1 MSQPLRIL
9 HIVTY
14 MGRGGLETMIMNY
27 YRNIDRSKVQF
38 DFLVHRDFKADYDDE
53 IESLG
58 GRIYRISQLNPFSF
72 SYYKDLNNFFSE
84 HKYKIVHCH
93 LDCMSAIPLSVAKKY
108 NIPIRIAHSH
118 NSSQD
123 KNLKYIIKLFAKK
136 FIPFFSTDLFACSEI
151 AGKWM
156 FGNNNFSILNNA
168 IDTSKF
174 IYNKSKE
181 YELRKH
187 LNLTNNFVVGHIG
200 RFNPQKNHDFLI
212 DIFYELYKSDNT
224 AKLVLV
230 GSGDLQKTIEN
241 KVENYGLTHNVL
253 FLGSRDDVH
262 EILQT
267 FDVFVFPSLYEGLGI
282 VAIEAQCAG
291 IPCIVS
297 DTVPEDA
304 KIASE
309 FNYLS
314 LNSSAKRWAKEII
327 KYKNFQKTDT
337 SDNIINAGYDISEK
351 AKWLE
356 DYYLE
361 MSKQYE

>member
-14 MGRGGLETMIMNY
+14 MGRGGLETMLMNY

-58 GRIYRISQLNPFSF
+58 GRIYRISKLNPFSF
-72 SYYKDLNNFFSE
+72 SYYKALNKFFSE

-108 NIPIRIAHSH
+108 NIPVRIAHSH
-118 NSSQD
+118 TSYQD
-123 KNLKYIIKLFAKK
+123 KDFKFVIKVIAKK
-136 FIPFFSTDLFACSEI
+136 FIHKYATTLFACSEI

-156 FGNNNFSILNNA
+156 FGNHNFELLNNA
-168 IDTSKF
+168 IDTKKYIFNEIIQSKVKCQF
-174 IYNKSKE
+174 N
-181 YELRKH
+181 
-187 LNLTNNFVVGHIG
+187 LNNNFVIGHVG
-200 RFNPQKNHDFLI
+200 RFDPPKNHDFLI
-212 DIFYELYKSDNT
+212 DIFNEVYKKDNT

-253 FLGSRDDVH
+253 FLCSRDDVH
-262 EILQT
+262 EILQA

-304 KIASE
+304 RITSE

-327 KYKNFQKTDT
+327 KYKNFQKTDS

>member
-58 GRIYRISQLNPFSF
+58 GKIFRISQLNPFSIA
-72 SYYKDLNNFFSE
+72 YYKELNKFFSE
-84 HKYKIVHCH
+84 NRYKIVHCH

-108 NIPIRIAHSH
+108 NIPVRIAHSH
-118 NSSQD
+118 TSYQD
-123 KNLKYIIKLFAKK
+123 KNFKFIIKVFAKN
-136 FIPFFSTDLFACSEI
+136 FIHKYSTKLFACSEI

-156 FGNNNFSILNNA
+156 FGNHNFEIFNNA
-168 IDTSKF
+168 IDTKKY
-174 IYNKSKE
+174 IYNQNIQSKVKSQFN
-181 YELRKH
+181 
-187 LNLTNNFVVGHIG
+187 LNNNFIIGHVG
-200 RFNPQKNHDFLI
+200 RFNPPKNHNFLI
-212 DIFYELYKSDNT
+212 DIFFEVYKRDNT

-241 KVENYGLTHNVL
+241 KVENYGITDNVL

-262 EILQT
+262 EILQA

-297 DTVPEDA
+297 DTVPEDTR
-304 KIASE
+304 ITSD
-309 FNYLS
+309 FIFLS
-314 LNSSAKRWAKEII
+314 LNSPANRWANEII
-327 KYKNFQKTDT
+327 KYKNFQK
-337 SDNIINAGYDISEK
+337 SDSSDIIISSGYDVSEK

-356 DYYLE
+356 EYYLE

>member
-1 MSQPLRIL
+1 MSQPLRVL

-53 IESLG
+53 IERLG
-58 GRIYRISQLNPFSF
+58 GRIYRISQLNPFSI
-72 SYYKDLNNFFSE
+72 SYYKELNKFFSE
-84 HKYKIVHCH
+84 NRYKIVHCH
-93 LDCMSAIPLSVAKKY
+93 LDCMSAIPLSIAKKY
-108 NIPIRIAHSH
+108 NIPVRIAHSH

-123 KNLKYIIKLFAKK
+123 KNFKYIIKVFAKK
-136 FIPFFSTDLFACSEI
+136 FIPFFSTDLFACSKI

-156 FGNNNFSILNNA
+156 FGNYNYSIFNNA

-174 IYNKSKE
+174 IYNKFKE
-181 YELRKH
+181 LEIKNR
-187 LNLTNNFVVGHIG
+187 LNLTNNFVIGHIG

-212 DIFYELYKSDNT
+212 DIFYEVYKCDNT

-230 GSGDLQKTIEN
+230 GSGDLQKSIEN
-241 KVENYGLTHNVL
+241 IVEKYGLTDTVL

-262 EILQT
+262 EILQA

-297 DTVPEDA
+297 DTVPEDTR
-304 KIASE
+304 ITSD
-309 FNYLS
+309 FNFLS
-314 LNSSAKRWAKEII
+314 LNSPANRWANEII
-327 KYKNFQKTDT
+327 KYKNFQK
-337 SDNIINAGYDISEK
+337 SDSSDIIISSGYDVSEK

-356 DYYLE
+356 EYYLE